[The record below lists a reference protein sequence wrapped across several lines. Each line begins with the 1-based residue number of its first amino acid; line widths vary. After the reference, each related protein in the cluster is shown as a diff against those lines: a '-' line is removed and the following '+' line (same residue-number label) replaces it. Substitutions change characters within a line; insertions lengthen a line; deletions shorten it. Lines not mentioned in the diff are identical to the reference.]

1 MQLITRKLMAESKR
15 ADSSK
20 LNSKGQRAINQKT
33 DGRRQMAEVG
43 GQRSEVRKR
52 VQGRRDK
59 RTTEPFNDLTI

>member
-43 GQRSEVRKR
+43 GRRSEKGFREEETR
-52 VQGRRDK
+52 GLRNHS
-59 RTTEPFNDLTI
+59 TT